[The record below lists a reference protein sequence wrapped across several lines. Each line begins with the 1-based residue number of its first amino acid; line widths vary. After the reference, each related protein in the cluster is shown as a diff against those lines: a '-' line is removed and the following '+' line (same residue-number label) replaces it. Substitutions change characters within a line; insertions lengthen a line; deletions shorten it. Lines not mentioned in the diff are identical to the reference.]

1 MESNSVCNHTRDKQI
16 GPSLRG
22 RPILLLLVWLQTELD
37 STQSYYRRLLIVS
50 TKFSIAIGI
59 PRAYL
64 SRNRRTITW
73 VSNYRCPI
81 WTFSNRIPVIGYP
94 RDFRVNY
101 GRFNGFLGNVFYSF
115 QNLGKVLHTFLLKRS
130 SWKTFLIPK
139 FVIDTINISNWTSCR
154 TIQGVIVLVFSN
166 RPCALRS
173 ADFEITRTITPW
185 IVLHSVQSLLL
196 STQFGVKESFI
207 HLLAK

>member
-1 MESNSVCNHTRDKQI
+1 MCLTSSGTISIHEEQLQI
-16 GPSLRG
+16 SEAG
-22 RPILLLLVWLQTELD
+22 RKKKE
-37 STQSYYRRLLIVS
+37 
-50 TKFSIAIGI
+50 AIC
-59 PRAYL
+59 
-64 SRNRRTITW
+64 TITW

-81 WTFSNRIPVIGYP
+81 WTFSNRTPVIGYP

-139 FVIDTINISNWTSCR
+139 FVIDTINTSNWTSCR
-154 TIQGVIVLVFSN
+154 TIQGVIVL
-166 RPCALRS
+166 
-173 ADFEITRTITPW
+173 EITRTITPW
-185 IVLHSVQSLLL
+185 IVLHSVQLLLL
-196 STQFGVKESFI
+196 STQFRVKESFI